1 MGRKPE
7 GNGGR
12 VIKRYPN
19 RKLYD
24 TAESR
29 YITLNEIAAL
39 LREGHEVSV
48 FDSRTGEDITSV
60 TLAQVLV
67 GEEKNHRRTLPIQ
80 KMAALIH
87 SGGEFIQKKLPVVTT
102 IREEAERKVHELLKH
117 NSAEELKE
125 ILVST
130 HHAYEEVQR
139 RADEQIQFV
148 VSTVKSIAPLA
159 RDISELRSQVREL
172 SERVAELE
180 QKAGPNR

>member
-1 MGRKPE
+1 MGKKLDVSA
-7 GNGGR
+7 GR

-24 TAESR
+24 TVESR
-29 YITLNEIAAL
+29 YITLNEIASL
-39 LREGHEVSV
+39 LREGHDIQV

-67 GEEKNHRRTLPIQ
+67 GEEKSHRRTLPIQ
-80 KMAALIH
+80 KMASLIH
-87 SGGEFIQKKLPVVTT
+87 HGGEYIQKKIPVVGT
-102 IREEAERKVHELLKH
+102 IREEAERKVHELLRQK
-117 NSAEELKE
+117 SAEDLRD
-125 ILVST
+125 ILLNT

-159 RDISELRSQVREL
+159 RDITELQNQLREL
-172 SERVAELE
+172 TERVAELE
-180 QKAGPNR
+180 QKSGQKR

>member
-48 FDSRTGEDITSV
+48 FDSRTGEDITS
-60 TLAQVLV
+60 LLLPRCLSARRKPQ
-67 GEEKNHRRTLPIQ
+67 KNPADP

-87 SGGEFIQKKLPVVTT
+87 SGGSLF
-102 IREEAERKVHELLKH
+102 
-117 NSAEELKE
+117 
-125 ILVST
+125 
-130 HHAYEEVQR
+130 R
-139 RADEQIQFV
+139 RNC
-148 VSTVKSIAPLA
+148 
-159 RDISELRSQVREL
+159 RS
-172 SERVAELE
+172 
-180 QKAGPNR
+180 